1 MEKKEQFKGF
11 VKKHKELIT
20 HVNGGSMTWQ
30 KFYEMWDLYGEDD
43 DAWQQYLNKKTN
55 TTTDAKKA
63 EEKKI
68 GLSDVF
74 AYLKQIDM
82 NQLQGNIETI
92 QKGIGLVQGLIK
104 KDDGVKTSSYTP
116 RPIYQRFED

>member
-1 MEKKEQFKGF
+1 MEKKEQFKEF
-11 VKKHKELIT
+11 VKKHRELIT

-43 DAWQQYLNKKTN
+43 EAWQQYLNKKTS
-55 TTTDAKKA
+55 TEKKSTST

-68 GLSDVF
+68 GLSDIF

-92 QKGIGLVQGLIK
+92 QKGIGLVQGLLK
-104 KDDGVKTSSYTP
+104 KDDGVKTSTYTP

>member
-1 MEKKEQFKGF
+1 MEKKEQFKEF

-20 HVNGGSMTWQ
+20 HVNGGNMTWQ
-30 KFYEMWDLYGEDD
+30 KFYEMWDLYDEDE
-43 DAWQQYLNKKTN
+43 DAWEPYFKRKETKVESKTV
-55 TTTDAKKA
+55 

-68 GLSDVF
+68 GLSDIMN
-74 AYLKQIDM
+74 YLKQIDM

-92 QKGIGLVQGLIK
+92 QKGIGLVQGSLK
-104 KDDGVKTSSYTP
+104 KDDGVKASTYTP